1 MSKKPLPIE
10 VGDYNNDIDNLIKN
24 YFPIDIKINNEEIK
38 QEQNI
43 QDFALYIYKK
53 LKLDNNKLEL
63 DNKNSTIPTIPTST
77 TPTTANLKSTDTTI
91 FSFSPEKH
99 NDIITIEK
107 KPGNNNIKIQSIGEK
122 HIDIKRIELTTDK
135 TTFFTKSIIIPLNSD
150 FYNFT
155 CLSIISEI
163 VLHYY
168 AIYLNKKICIN
179 EIKIPEILEINKKSI
194 TEINKKTEKQDEYD
208 VISIKMEYLD
218 IIDFKKEEN
227 KHIKNQIINKFESWN
242 IPITKLF
249 TCFEEH
255 KLYHND
261 THSDNLV
268 FINTEEGT
276 KLALIDFGKATLNN
290 AYSVT
295 STGYPR
301 LLSNQSNDNQEQKQ
315 KQKQIFANLL
325 DRNTNK
331 EVVETTNLTRYGGKT
346 NKTKRK
352 KTKKRKNKK
361 RKTSKK
367 PKY

>member
-1 MSKKPLPIE
+1 MGVL
-10 VGDYNNDIDNLIKN
+10 
-24 YFPIDIKINNEEIK
+24 NEK
-38 QEQNI
+38 RC
-43 QDFALYIYKK
+43 
-53 LKLDNNKLEL
+53 
-63 DNKNSTIPTIPTST
+63 
-77 TPTTANLKSTDTTI
+77 KSPDTTI

-107 KPGNNNIKIQSIGEK
+107 KPGNNNINIPTIGEK
-122 HIDIKRIELTTDK
+122 HIDIERIELTTDK
-135 TTFFTKSIIIPLNSD
+135 TTFFTKSIIIPSPLNSD

-168 AIYLNKKICIN
+168 AIYLNKKICVN

-194 TEINKKTEKQDEYD
+194 TEINKKTTKQDEYD

-218 IIDFKKEEN
+218 IIDLKKEEN
-227 KHIKNQIINKFESWN
+227 NHIKNQIINKFASWN

-255 KLYHND
+255 NLYHND

-268 FINTEEGT
+268 FINTKEGT
-276 KLALIDFGKATLNN
+276 KLALIDFGKATLNQ

-295 STGYPR
+295 PTGYPR
-301 LLSNQSNDNQEQKQ
+301 FLLYQPNDN
-315 KQKQIFANLL
+315 QKQIFANWL

-331 EVVETTNLTRYGGKT
+331 EVVETINLTRYGGKT